1 MMTTAQGAD
10 HTTGNAAKYECS
22 GKDVDELVAASM
34 EMQVVCATADSLG
47 LCVFGR
53 SVTNA
58 NVEMIVDLIN
68 KAVGTEL
75 DAEFFY
81 SLGRETLLHEADFN
95 RAAGFSE
102 DDDELPNFFYE
113 EALSPS
119 NQVARFHSGEVNA
132 ALRRWWQ
139 SHAA

>member
-1 MMTTAQGAD
+1 MR
-10 HTTGNAAKYECS
+10 N
-22 GKDVDELVAASM
+22 
-34 EMQVVCATADSLG
+34 
-47 LCVFGR
+47 
-53 SVTNA
+53 
-58 NVEMIVDLIN
+58 
-68 KAVGTEL
+68 
-75 DAEFFY
+75 FFY

-102 DDDELPNFFYE
+102 DDDELPDFFYE

-119 NQVARFHSGEVNA
+119 NQVARFHSAEVNA